1 MSPKRIALIGFM
13 GAGKTTVGAI
23 LAARLGWDFVDT
35 DALIEERSGAPVAAI
50 FRERGEQAFRDLEAD
65 VLAELVQR
73 QRAVIATG
81 GGAPAQERNAGFFS
95 AAAATAT
102 FHLRVSLEAALR
114 RVRGSGPRP
123 MLSRDEAGV
132 RTLFQSRQP
141 VYQRL
146 GIAVDTDGR
155 EPTAVA
161 EEIVRLLRNPRGSQ
175 APAGSG

>member
-1 MSPKRIALIGFM
+1 MPQQRIALIGFM

-35 DALIEERSGAPVAAI
+35 DALIEVRAGAPVAAI

-65 VLAELVQR
+65 VLAELAQR

-81 GGAPAQERNAGFFS
+81 GGAPSQERNAGFFNT
-95 AAAATAT
+95 AAAT
-102 FHLRVSLEAALR
+102 FHLRVSLEAALQ

-132 RTLFQSRQP
+132 SALFESRQS

-155 EPTAVA
+155 EPAAVA